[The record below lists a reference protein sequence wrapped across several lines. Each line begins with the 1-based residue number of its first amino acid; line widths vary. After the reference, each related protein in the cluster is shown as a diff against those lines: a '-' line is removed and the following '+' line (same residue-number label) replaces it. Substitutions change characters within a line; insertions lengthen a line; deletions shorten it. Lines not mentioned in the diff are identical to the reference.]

1 MSNVEA
7 TVMPW
12 KNIQSIMARA
22 IDRADWTL
30 LMVFALGSYTGYRV
44 KDWQSLRWSDVL
56 DSNAAPRNSIS
67 RIEAKTRHHGK
78 ASRPVVISQPLG
90 NATVMAFEGKYPYW
104 KRMPSRFLNMRIFMS
119 ALSSTGYMT
128 THGII
133 KVIKNAAKVEGLD
146 VTEDWS
152 THSLRKGYAT
162 FLYERF
168 KETGMP
174 VEEAIRRIQM
184 DLGHSTPEMT
194 MRYLGVFSRKNHL
207 RQTRE
212 LFDQDETVAQ
222 ILKNAN
228 T

>member
-146 VTEDWS
+146 VTED
-152 THSLRKGYAT
+152 
-162 FLYERF
+162 
-168 KETGMP
+168 
-174 VEEAIRRIQM
+174 
-184 DLGHSTPEMT
+184 
-194 MRYLGVFSRKNHL
+194 
-207 RQTRE
+207 
-212 LFDQDETVAQ
+212 
-222 ILKNAN
+222 
-228 T
+228 